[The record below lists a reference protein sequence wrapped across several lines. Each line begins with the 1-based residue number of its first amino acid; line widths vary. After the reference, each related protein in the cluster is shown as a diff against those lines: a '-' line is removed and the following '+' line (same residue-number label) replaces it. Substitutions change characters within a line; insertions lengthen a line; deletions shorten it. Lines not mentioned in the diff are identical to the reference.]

1 MSFLFFFFFLLLFIY
16 LFIYFFCSE
25 FCHTLKWNVLE
36 FTCRPVTSPE
46 MMRGRHVHCKF
57 FPKKFFLLTSSSQ
70 HFYCLQ
76 GGLKVVQPIFN
87 LFIKVQFTQEQ
98 LFSQTHHA
106 SSTQA
111 QNRHWVL
118 RSPLLLLSWYCS
130 PKRQPFSWLLIACFT
145 LKHNFTWINSNSLCI
160 QLTNNANLK
169 TCSIYN
175 V

>member
-1 MSFLFFFFFLLLFIY
+1 MLKSHTNKWVTHKLEGIYTPQRVSHRSESSEPPVRLSPGVQHQVDEPPEHLALRARRPPGLRQTEASLL
-16 LFIYFFCSE
+16 
-25 FCHTLKWNVLE
+25 
-36 FTCRPVTSPE
+36 
-46 MMRGRHVHCKF
+46 RGCKQ
-57 FPKKFFLLTSSSQ
+57 S
-70 HFYCLQ
+70 
-76 GGLKVVQPIFN
+76 
-87 LFIKVQFTQEQ
+87 FTQEQ

>member
-1 MSFLFFFFFLLLFIY
+1 METMIFSSRWWHFISFTFFHLPNFPFPLLYALLYVPIFFNEC
-16 LFIYFFCSE
+16 FFSMLNGMHPC
-25 FCHTLKWNVLE
+25 
-36 FTCRPVTSPE
+36 
-46 MMRGRHVHCKF
+46 
-57 FPKKFFLLTSSSQ
+57 
-70 HFYCLQ
+70 
-76 GGLKVVQPIFN
+76 IFN